1 MDNFIKF
8 TKKYWIFYVIV
19 IVAIIAPFVLNKLF
33 HIPAVS
39 DWLEYEE
46 NTGDLLSYVT
56 SMLSV
61 IGTIFLGIVTYNQ
74 NKRLIKLESNSKA
87 VFFKINI
94 DKCQIVKIKDNFH
107 ALIEFEN
114 INQDVPI
121 SKISV
126 IESNVRLIKNE
137 FKENNKGGKYTFIT
151 KFRIDIN
158 AQYTYDAENINYSF
172 DLSDYKAPYKIL
184 SFGIKTESLFGIENE
199 QLFNIFIIQNKVKDY
214 MTSIK

>member
-1 MDNFIKF
+1 M
-8 TKKYWIFYVIV
+8 
-19 IVAIIAPFVLNKLF
+19 
-33 HIPAVS
+33 
-39 DWLEYEE
+39 
-46 NTGDLLSYVT
+46 
-56 SMLSV
+56 
-61 IGTIFLGIVTYNQ
+61 
-74 NKRLIKLESNSKA
+74 
-87 VFFKINI
+87 
-94 DKCQIVKIKDNFH
+94 
-107 ALIEFEN
+107 IEFEN